1 MATYQYIFSILAA
14 ILTLAIVVE
23 MLRRRQLRE
32 RHAIWWLVAGT
43 LALVVSLF
51 PNILTSSAK
60 FLGFEV
66 PANLA
71 FFIAVLILFIV
82 ALQTSAELTKVEA
95 HNRVLAE
102 QIALQQVQIREI
114 QQTLNDERHN

>member
-32 RHAIWWLVAGT
+32 RHAIWWLVAGI

-114 QQTLNDERHN
+114 QQTLNDERRN

>member
-114 QQTLNDERHN
+114 QQTLNDERSN

>member
-1 MATYQYIFSILAA
+1 MTTYQYVLGIFAA
-14 ILTLAIVVE
+14 LLTLGIVIE

-43 LALVVSLF
+43 VALLISIF
-51 PNILTSSAK
+51 PNLLTVSAK

-71 FFIAVLILFIV
+71 FFAALLVLFFV
-82 ALQTSAELTKVEA
+82 ALQTSAELTKVES
-95 HNRVLAE
+95 HNRRLAE
-102 QIALQQVQIREI
+102 QLALVEIKVEQIEAKINR
-114 QQTLNDERHN
+114 LK